1 MYTRFT
7 RSSSSLYSSRVFFF
21 FTSYAALHP
30 GPIRELSVTVDES
43 VTLNWNTPVNIQR
56 AEEVSEY
63 QIRFKPHGGE
73 RYNEITVKDSC
84 TTASIDFMQLM
95 PSKYYTFEV
104 RARNDCGEGEW
115 EETSAFCGM
124 YVQICGDLRI
134 SININFME

>member
-104 RARNDCGEGEW
+104 RARNECGEGEW
-115 EETSAFCGM
+115 EKMSAFCGM
-124 YVQICGDLRI
+124 LVRMYAALS
-134 SININFME
+134 SIDYYG

>member
-1 MYTRFT
+1 MHFI
-7 RSSSSLYSSRVFFF
+7 S
-21 FTSYAALHP
+21 AALHP
-30 GPIRELSVTVDES
+30 DLVQTLSVTIDEN
-43 VTLNWNTPVNIQR
+43 VTLNWNPPVNIQR

-73 RYNEITVKDSC
+73 RYNEMTVKDCC

-95 PSKYYTFEV
+95 PSKYYIFEV

-115 EETSAFCGM
+115 EETSAFSGM